1 MSTRNRLLFRFVI
14 AALLLAL
21 PAALMA
27 ACGDGLDDGTAA
39 APADV
44 PELGA
49 ARLGAGAGPT
59 PIPVT
64 PTPTATPSPKHLS
77 LYDAVW
83 KGTYTLRDFATLQET
98 TKTITLEM
106 MQSEMIGEGKN
117 RRRDEGAMF
126 VEGVTNWM
134 ALAFTKVDPETGSV
148 SFRVKPIKT
157 DFKGV
162 LIGDEIT
169 GTVQEGVVNKGTFEL
184 RASRDELPQRRPEA
198 EHGGGL

>member
-1 MSTRNRLLFRFVI
+1 MSTQNRLLFRFAI

-27 ACGDGLDDGTAA
+27 ACGGGYDDGSAA

-49 ARLGAGAGPT
+49 AQLGRGAGPT

-64 PTPTATPSPKHLS
+64 PTPTVTPSPRHLS

-83 KGTYTLRDFATLQET
+83 KGKYTLHDFATQKET
-98 TKTITLEM
+98 TKIITLEM
-106 MQSEMIGEGKN
+106 MQPEMIGEGKD

-148 SFRVKPIKT
+148 SFRVRPIKT
-157 DFKGV
+157 DFKGT

-184 RASRDELPQRRPEA
+184 RANREELPQRRPKA

>member
-1 MSTRNRLLFRFVI
+1 MSS
-14 AALLLAL
+14 
-21 PAALMA
+21 A
-27 ACGDGLDDGTAA
+27 ACDAWYFTRSRSPGNCNRRTRRTRSGPSSARQTVPTGLSAVPPPG
-39 APADV
+39 PA
-44 PELGA
+44 
-49 ARLGAGAGPT
+49 
-59 PIPVT
+59 IPVT
-64 PTPTATPSPKHLS
+64 PTPTVTPSPRHLS

-83 KGTYTLRDFATLQET
+83 KGKYTLHDFATQKET
-98 TKTITLEM
+98 TKIITLEM
-106 MQSEMIGEGKN
+106 MQPEMIGEGKD

-148 SFRVKPIKT
+148 SFRVRPIKT
-157 DFKGV
+157 DFKGT

-184 RASRDELPQRRPEA
+184 RANREELPQRRPKA